1 MVTILNNSC
10 PSIGCSSVLA
20 LVSLLEDYGFSQER
34 VSAISGV
41 DLTLLDQQDSRL
53 PLDQYQTL
61 WKTALTITNNPA
73 LGLELGQ
80 ILNTSKIGL
89 VGHVMFNSQN
99 MGDGLKEFIRLFSIV
114 NEAIS
119 LTLETDQQ
127 NAYLRFIH
135 LNPEYYCISDMERT
149 MTLVLHRGKAFFDS
163 NVQWKSVEF
172 QHAQPDHIEH
182 YKKVFNC
189 ALNFNQN
196 YCQIVF
202 DRKYLD
208 LVPKQRNPYVGNAAL
223 QYANNLLKKLL
234 RRSYADKVKA
244 LITQAISQGEADIDH
259 IAEQLNT
266 SRQTLYR
273 KLKAE
278 GISFQELLEDV
289 RFTSAKEQLKES
301 ERSLSEIAFSLGF
314 SDLSAFSRAFKRW
327 SGETPKG
334 YRENLQKTDS
344 P

>member
-1 MVTILNNSC
+1 
-10 PSIGCSSVLA
+10 VLA

-34 VSAISGV
+34 VSAISGI

-119 LTLETDQQ
+119 LTLETDLQ
-127 NAYLRFIH
+127 NVYLRFIH

-163 NVQWKSVEF
+163 NFQWKSAEF
-172 QHAQPDHIEH
+172 QHTQPDHVEH

-244 LITQAISQGEADIDH
+244 LITQAISQGEADI
-259 IAEQLNT
+259 
-266 SRQTLYR
+266 
-273 KLKAE
+273 AE
-278 GISFQELLEDV
+278 GVSFQELLEDV
-289 RFTSAKEQLKES
+289 RFTSAKEQLKETG
-301 ERSLSEIAFSLGF
+301 RSLSEIAFSLGF

-327 SGETPKG
+327 SGLTPKG
-334 YRENLQKTDS
+334 YRENLQKTA
-344 P
+344 PP